1 MVVFQ
6 QFSAHAFFGYGIT
19 GFYFIDGQFF
29 RTLVELGL
37 FGLAA
42 LIWLLFGVHMM
53 IWRTM
58 RTEIASPRLR
68 GMVIG
73 FYAGFWGLMAHAISA
88 NTFLIVRISEPF
100 WCLAGLTV
108 IIYSLSTQIG
118 TTQHE
123 LSVAP

>member
-1 MVVFQ
+1 
-6 QFSAHAFFGYGIT
+6 
-19 GFYFIDGQFF
+19 
-29 RTLVELGL
+29 
-37 FGLAA
+37 
-42 LIWLLFGVHMM
+42 M
-53 IWRTM
+53 IRKTM
-58 RTEIASPRLR
+58 HTEIASPRLR

-73 FYAGFWGLMAHAISA
+73 FYAGFWGLMAHAVSA

-123 LSVAP
+123 LSVSP